1 MQMTQLVSI
10 VVPVYNAEQNLKK
23 CIESLIQQSYKNIE
37 IILVDDESTDS
48 SWAICQEYEKKDKRV
63 RAVQQE
69 NAGCGEAR
77 NTGIAIAKGD
87 YVATVDSDDWV
98 TVDYIEAMMTMAVK
112 DPEIDYVKCGFYYAS
127 GDNITGTENWKYG
140 IITGDNRMAYL
151 QKGIFWIVV
160 WNALYKRELAVKVKQ
175 PGLMGQD
182 NYTSFFYM
190 FYSHKVGVV
199 DRPLYY
205 YWNNPKG
212 ATGDPAKQVKRRLH
226 LLTNTEMILRRIK
239 DEKLVVTLDTMDW
252 LRSKWA
258 KEWYHYIREN
268 KEIKNISVQECKKII
283 NNLDFRRKISFVMLI
298 FLRKLKGL
306 YIKG

>member
-1 MQMTQLVSI
+1 MQFD
-10 VVPVYNAEQNLKK
+10 
-23 CIESLIQQSYKNIE
+23 
-37 IILVDDESTDS
+37 IL
-48 SWAICQEYEKKDKRV
+48 
-63 RAVQQE
+63 
-69 NAGCGEAR
+69 
-77 NTGIAIAKGD
+77 
-87 YVATVDSDDWV
+87 
-98 TVDYIEAMMTMAVK
+98 
-112 DPEIDYVKCGFYYAS
+112 
-127 GDNITGTENWKYG
+127 
-140 IITGDNRMAYL
+140 
-151 QKGIFWIVV
+151 
-160 WNALYKRELAVKVKQ
+160 
-175 PGLMGQD
+175 
-182 NYTSFFYM
+182 
-190 FYSHKVGVV
+190 
-199 DRPLYY
+199 LYY

-226 LLTNTEMILRRIK
+226 LLTNTEMIWRRIK